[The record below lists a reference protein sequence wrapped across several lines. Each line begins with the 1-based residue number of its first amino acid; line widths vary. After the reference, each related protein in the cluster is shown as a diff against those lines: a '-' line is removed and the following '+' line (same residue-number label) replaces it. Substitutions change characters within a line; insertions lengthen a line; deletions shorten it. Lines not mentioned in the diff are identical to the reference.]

1 MKNISKKKDGDNGGL
16 IALLI
21 GLGVVVVALGIVIW
35 LIVGGKAQGPG
46 GGGNNEGNVGDKTTI
61 MTNVPTEV
69 DVMSTY
75 GEDLLAQRT
84 EESLDLTMQY
94 FDEKSQGATDDDA
107 YFDVESVR
115 ISLLIENDYTLEAIK
130 YLDKVQKDRLNDVK
144 LYTIYG
150 YYRIAYRGL
159 GDETQANEYQ
169 SKMDAIKANSRYEV

>member
-1 MKNISKKKDGDNGGL
+1 MKNTPKKKSGDNGGL

-46 GGGNNEGNVGDKTTI
+46 GGNTEDDTNDETTI
-61 MTNVPTEV
+61 MTNAPTEV

-75 GEDLLAQRT
+75 GEELLTQKT
-84 EESLDLTMQY
+84 EESLDLAMQY
-94 FDEKSQGATDDDA
+94 YDEKSQGATDDDA

-115 ISLLIENDYTLEAIK
+115 ISLLVENGYTPEAIN
-130 YLDKVQKDRLNDVK
+130 YLDKVQKDRLNDVQ

-159 GDETQANEYQ
+159 GDEIQANEYQ
-169 SKMDAIKANSRYEV
+169 SKMDSIKANSRYEV